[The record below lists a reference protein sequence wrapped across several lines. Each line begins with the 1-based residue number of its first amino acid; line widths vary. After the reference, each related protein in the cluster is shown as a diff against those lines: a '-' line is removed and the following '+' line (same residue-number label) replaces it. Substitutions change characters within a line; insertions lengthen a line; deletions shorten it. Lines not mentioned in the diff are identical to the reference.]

1 MFFVPFLWGAQPV
14 WFPVGQGLTWV
25 LSAWGL
31 FSAVM
36 AVELQCPRTLA
47 LQFPSEIYRSTGASQ
62 VLPELVK
69 SLDLPN
75 VRGIQ
80 FMQNGVVRVTYKE
93 PAQCDAALTSG
104 IRFRGAALR
113 TSPVDSRTRLVYV
126 RDLPV
131 EVPVDG
137 LKVYLRAF
145 GVIHAVSMQT
155 YPGMPQV
162 FTGTRVVKV
171 TLAKDLPSSARVSG
185 FDVRFWYQGQPQAC
199 PVCRSYGHRVKDCP
213 FNGLCRRCSQPGHMA
228 RECSFRRSS
237 VSTPAASSVPDV
249 SDPVAGADPSMSEDE
264 DDPDYVLSSASE
276 SGPCSGDEEVLR
288 SVPTSVLAARAR
300 KRSAPPAVP
309 SDESSVDLRDNELS
323 PASVPVD
330 PVPGTPESASAVVAS
345 DSVPG
350 TPESASAVVP
360 VPDPVP
366 VASVP
371 DPVAGTPV
379 SASAACTKSESSVSP
394 PAKESSGSK
403 PRKKKPRAAASS
415 SAKSA
420 SVKSAPAKSTPAK
433 STSVPVPPSST
444 YWEAS
449 RRTGFGYVLQDC
461 TGDSVYFDFGRFS
474 RSIEI
479 ESTTFEYDRFVK
491 YVHHDVDRPYLWST
505 RTPRPRQLPAGTP
518 LEFPKSSK

>member
-1 MFFVPFLWGAQPV
+1 
-14 WFPVGQGLTWV
+14 
-25 LSAWGL
+25 
-31 FSAVM
+31 M

-47 LQFPSEIYRSTGASQ
+47 LQFPSEVYRSTGASQ

-145 GVIHAVSMQT
+145 GVIHSVSMQT

-171 TLAKDLPSSARVSG
+171 TLTKDLPSSARVSG

-237 VSTPAASSVPDV
+237 VVPAASSVPDV
-249 SDPVAGADPSMSEDE
+249 SDPVAGADLSISEDE

-323 PASVPVD
+323 PASDPVD

-345 DSVPG
+345 DPVPG

-360 VPDPVP
+360 DPVP
-366 VASVP
+366 VPSVP
-371 DPVAGTPV
+371 DPVKT
-379 SASAACTKSESSVSP
+379 SV
-394 PAKESSGSK
+394 SK
-403 PRKKKPRAAASS
+403 PRKKKPRPSKSAVASS
-415 SAKSA
+415 PAKSS
-420 SVKSAPAKSTPAK
+420 SVKSTPVAE
-433 STSVPVPPSST
+433 SPPLT
-444 YWEAS
+444 YWEAT
-449 RRTGFGYVLQDC
+449 RNTGRGSVVRDC
-461 TGDSVYFDFGRFS
+461 TGAQVYFDFGRLTH
-474 RSIEI
+474 SIEI

-491 YVHHDVDRPYLWST
+491 YVHHNVSRPYLVTPDYIEAVT
-505 RTPRPRQLPAGTP
+505 RAPLTTRLLPGTP

>member
-1 MFFVPFLWGAQPV
+1 
-14 WFPVGQGLTWV
+14 
-25 LSAWGL
+25 
-31 FSAVM
+31 M

-47 LQFPSEIYRSTGASQ
+47 LQFPSEVYRSTGASQ

-145 GVIHAVSMQT
+145 GVIHSVSMQT

-237 VSTPAASSVPDV
+237 VVPAASSVPDV
-249 SDPVAGADPSMSEDE
+249 SDPVAGADLSISEDE

-276 SGPCSGDEEVLR
+276 SGPCSGEEEVLR

-323 PASVPVD
+323 PASDPVD
-330 PVPGTPESASAVVAS
+330 PVPGTPESASAVVVS
-345 DSVPG
+345 DPVPG
-350 TPESASAVVP
+350 TPESASAV

-371 DPVAGTPV
+371 DPVPGTPV
-379 SASAACTKSESSVSP
+379 SASAVVVPDVKTSV
-394 PAKESSGSK
+394 SK
-403 PRKKKPRAAASS
+403 PRKKKPRPSKSAVASS
-415 SAKSA
+415 
-420 SVKSAPAKSTPAK
+420 PAKS
-433 STSVPVPPSST
+433 SSVPVKSVPVTSTPVAESPPLT
-444 YWEAS
+444 YWEPS
-449 RRTGFGYVLQDC
+449 RDTGRGYVVKDC
-461 TGDSVYFDFGRFS
+461 TGAQVYFDFGRLT

-491 YVHHDVDRPYLWST
+491 YVHHNVDRPYMYDYVKASLRVP
-505 RTPRPRQLPAGTP
+505 RTTTLTAGTP

>member
-1 MFFVPFLWGAQPV
+1 
-14 WFPVGQGLTWV
+14 
-25 LSAWGL
+25 
-31 FSAVM
+31 M

-47 LQFPSEIYRSTGASQ
+47 LQFPSEVYRSTGASQ

-145 GVIHAVSMQT
+145 GVIHSVSMQT

-171 TLAKDLPSSARVSG
+171 TLTKDLPSSARVSG

-237 VSTPAASSVPDV
+237 VVPVASSVPDV
-249 SDPVAGADPSMSEDE
+249 SDPVAGADLSISEDE

-323 PASVPVD
+323 PASDPVD

-345 DSVPG
+345 DPVPG

-360 VPDPVP
+360 DPVPVPSVPDPVP
-366 VASVP
+366 
-371 DPVAGTPV
+371 GTPV
-379 SASAACTKSESSVSP
+379 SASAVVVPDVKTSV
-394 PAKESSGSK
+394 SK
-403 PRKKKPRAAASS
+403 PRKKKPRPSKSAVASS
-415 SAKSA
+415 
-420 SVKSAPAKSTPAK
+420 PAKS
-433 STSVPVPPSST
+433 SSVPVESTPVAESPPLT
-444 YWEAS
+444 YWEAT
-449 RRTGFGYVLQDC
+449 RNTGRGSVVRDC
-461 TGDSVYFDFGRFS
+461 TGAQVYFDFGRLT

-491 YVHHDVDRPYLWST
+491 YVHHHVSRPYLVTPDYIEAVT
-505 RTPRPRQLPAGTP
+505 RAPLTTRLLPGTP
-518 LEFPKSSK
+518 LEFPKSSM

>member
-1 MFFVPFLWGAQPV
+1 
-14 WFPVGQGLTWV
+14 
-25 LSAWGL
+25 
-31 FSAVM
+31 M

-47 LQFPSEIYRSTGASQ
+47 LQFPSEVYRSTGASQ

-145 GVIHAVSMQT
+145 GVIHSVSMQT

-237 VSTPAASSVPDV
+237 VVPAASSVPDV
-249 SDPVAGADPSMSEDE
+249 SDPVAGADLSISEDE

-323 PASVPVD
+323 PASDPVD

-345 DSVPG
+345 DPVPG
-350 TPESASAVVP
+350 TPESASAV

-371 DPVAGTPV
+371 DPVPGTPV
-379 SASAACTKSESSVSP
+379 SASAVVV
-394 PAKESSGSK
+394 SK
-403 PRKKKPRAAASS
+403 PRKKKPRPSKSAVASS
-415 SAKSA
+415 
-420 SVKSAPAKSTPAK
+420 PAKSSSVPVSSTPVAE
-433 STSVPVPPSST
+433 STSVAESPPPT
-444 YWEAS
+444 YWEAT
-449 RRTGFGYVLQDC
+449 RDTGRGYVVKDC
-461 TGDSVYFDFGRFS
+461 TGAQVYFDFGRLT

-491 YVHHDVDRPYLWST
+491 YVHHNVDRPYLCDYVKAST
-505 RTPRPRQLPAGTP
+505 RAPRTTGLLPGTP
-518 LEFPKSSK
+518 LEFPKPSK

>member
-1 MFFVPFLWGAQPV
+1 
-14 WFPVGQGLTWV
+14 
-25 LSAWGL
+25 
-31 FSAVM
+31 M

-145 GVIHAVSMQT
+145 GVIHSVSLQT

-237 VSTPAASSVPDV
+237 VVPAASSV
-249 SDPVAGADPSMSEDE
+249 SDPVAGADLSISEDE

-323 PASVPVD
+323 PASDPVD
-330 PVPGTPESASAVVAS
+330 PVPGTPESASAVAS
-345 DSVPG
+345 DPVPVPDPVPG

-360 VPDPVP
+360 DP

-371 DPVAGTPV
+371 DPVPGTPV
-379 SASAACTKSESSVSP
+379 SASAVDVKISV
-394 PAKESSGSK
+394 SK
-403 PRKKKPRAAASS
+403 PRKKKPRPSKSAVASS
-415 SAKSA
+415 
-420 SVKSAPAKSTPAK
+420 PAKS
-433 STSVPVPPSST
+433 SSVPVPVTSTPVVESTPVAESPPLT
-444 YWEAS
+444 YWEAT
-449 RRTGFGYVLQDC
+449 RNTGRGSVVRDC
-461 TGDSVYFDFGRFS
+461 TGAQVYFDFGRLT

-491 YVHHDVDRPYLWST
+491 YVHHNASRPYMCAPDYIEAVT
-505 RTPRPRQLPAGTP
+505 RAPLTTRLLPGTP

>member
-1 MFFVPFLWGAQPV
+1 
-14 WFPVGQGLTWV
+14 
-25 LSAWGL
+25 
-31 FSAVM
+31 M
-36 AVELQCPRTLA
+36 AVELQCPHTLA
-47 LQFPSEIYRSTGASQ
+47 LQFPSEVYRSTGASQ

-145 GVIHAVSMQT
+145 GVIHSVSMQT

-171 TLAKDLPSSARVSG
+171 TLAKDLPSSARVCG

-228 RECSFRRSS
+228 RECSFHRSS
-237 VSTPAASSVPDV
+237 VVPAASSVPDV
-249 SDPVAGADPSMSEDE
+249 SDPVAGADLSISEDE

-323 PASVPVD
+323 PASDPVD

-345 DSVPG
+345 DPVPG
-350 TPESASAVVP
+350 TPESASAV

-371 DPVAGTPV
+371 DPVPGTPV
-379 SASAACTKSESSVSP
+379 SASAVVVPDVKTSV
-394 PAKESSGSK
+394 SK
-403 PRKKKPRAAASS
+403 PRKKKPRPSKSAVASS
-415 SAKSA
+415 PPKSS
-420 SVKSAPAKSTPAK
+420 SVPVTSTPVAE
-433 STSVPVPPSST
+433 STSVAESPPPT
-444 YWEAS
+444 YWEAT
-449 RRTGFGYVLQDC
+449 RDTGRGYVVKDC
-461 TGDSVYFDFGRFS
+461 TGAQVYFDFGRLT

-479 ESTTFEYDRFVK
+479 ESTTFEYVRFVK
-491 YVHHDVDRPYLWST
+491 YVHHNVDRPYLCDYVKAST
-505 RTPRPRQLPAGTP
+505 RAPRTTGLLPGTP
-518 LEFPKSSK
+518 LEFPKPSK

>member
-1 MFFVPFLWGAQPV
+1 
-14 WFPVGQGLTWV
+14 
-25 LSAWGL
+25 
-31 FSAVM
+31 M

-47 LQFPSEIYRSTGASQ
+47 LQFPSEVYRSTGASQ

-145 GVIHAVSMQT
+145 GVIHSVSMQT

-237 VSTPAASSVPDV
+237 VVPAASSVPDV
-249 SDPVAGADPSMSEDE
+249 SDPVAGADLSISEDE

-276 SGPCSGDEEVLR
+276 SGPCSDDEEVLR

-323 PASVPVD
+323 PASDPVD

-345 DSVPG
+345 DPVPG
-350 TPESASAVVP
+350 TPESASAV

-371 DPVAGTPV
+371 DPVPGTPV
-379 SASAACTKSESSVSP
+379 SASAVVVPDVKTSV
-394 PAKESSGSK
+394 SK
-403 PRKKKPRAAASS
+403 PRKKKPRPSKSAVASS
-415 SAKSA
+415 
-420 SVKSAPAKSTPAK
+420 PAKS
-433 STSVPVPPSST
+433 SSVPVKSVPVTSTPVAESPPLT

-449 RRTGFGYVLQDC
+449 RDTGRGYVVKDC
-461 TGDSVYFDFGRFS
+461 TGAQVYFDFGRLT

-491 YVHHDVDRPYLWST
+491 YVHHNVDRPYMYDYVKASLRVP
-505 RTPRPRQLPAGTP
+505 RTTTLTAGTP

>member
-31 FSAVM
+31 FSAVVM

-47 LQFPSEIYRSTGASQ
+47 LQFPSEIYRSTGTSQ

-145 GVIHAVSMQT
+145 GVIHSVSMQT

-249 SDPVAGADPSMSEDE
+249 SDPVAGADPSISEDE

-323 PASVPVD
+323 PASDPVD
-330 PVPGTPESASAVVAS
+330 P
-345 DSVPG
+345 VPG

-366 VASVP
+366 VASVT
-371 DPVAGTPV
+371 DPVPGTPV

-394 PAKESSGSK
+394 PAKESPGSK
-403 PRKKKPRAAASS
+403 PRKKKPRAVASS

-420 SVKSAPAKSTPAK
+420 SVKSAPVKSTPAK
-433 STSVPVPPSST
+433 STSVPGPPFST

-461 TGDSVYFDFGRFS
+461 TGDPVYFDFGRFS

-491 YVHHDVDRPYLWST
+491 YVHHDVDRPSLWLT
-505 RTPRPRQLPAGTP
+505 RPPRTKQLPAGTP